1 MIRAGVIGI
10 GNMGSNHCEN
20 FFPARCRGWA
30 CLCLRCKSGKN
41 QVGERE
47 VR

>member
-20 FFPARCRGWA
+20 IFPARCRDELLVFA
-30 CLCLRCKSGKN
+30 M
-41 QVGERE
+41 
-47 VR
+47 